1 MNKKKIL
8 KTLADYFAKK
18 GAMMTPAEYKAA
30 EDAPIRFMVA
40 KRSIGSWARILQM
53 VKKNFP
59 VQYGKA
65 MAGPAPAAPA
75 APKPKKAST
84 AKAAPK
90 KAKKVG
96 S

>member
-18 GAMMTPAEYKAA
+18 GTMMSPAEYKAA

-53 VKKNFP
+53 VRMNFP
-59 VQYGKA
+59 EQYAKA
-65 MAGPAPAAPA
+65 MAGAAPA
-75 APKPKKAST
+75 VPATPKPKVASKA
-84 AKAAPK
+84 KVAPK

>member
-18 GAMMTPAEYKAA
+18 GAIMSPAEYKAA

-40 KRSIGSWARILQM
+40 KRSIGSWARVLQM
-53 VKKNFP
+53 VRTNFP

-65 MAGPAPAAPA
+65 MAGPAPAAS
-75 APKPKKAST
+75 PKPKIAST

-90 KAKKVG
+90 KAKK
-96 S
+96 

>member
-18 GAMMTPAEYKAA
+18 GAIMSPTEYKAE

-40 KRSIGSWARILQM
+40 KRSIGSWARIIQM
-53 VKKNFP
+53 VRINFP
-59 VQYGKA
+59 EQYGKA
-65 MAGPAPAAPA
+65 MAGSAPAAPA
-75 APKPKKAST
+75 PKI
-84 AKAAPK
+84 AKAKVAPK